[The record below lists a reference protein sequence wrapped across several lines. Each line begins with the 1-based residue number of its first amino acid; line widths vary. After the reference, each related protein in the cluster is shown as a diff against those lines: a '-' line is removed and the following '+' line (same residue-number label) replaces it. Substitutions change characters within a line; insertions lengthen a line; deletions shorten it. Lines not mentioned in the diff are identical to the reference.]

1 VNGRSSARHSPQNK
15 GLLIAGAKMNKD
27 IGHSETSDLDGMK
40 IRYHYASGV
49 SYDHD
54 YQDGKISWA
63 GVAGPHEGY
72 SQTEKYVAFEV
83 AQKIYF
89 LTWYERETRPST
101 ASENQKDGYNVAIVL
116 DLNRMV
122 ATASYN
128 EPLEDGGQKWILDKA
143 RLDIL

>member
-1 VNGRSSARHSPQNK
+1 MR
-15 GLLIAGAKMNKD
+15 LIGGAKLKES
-27 IGHSETSDLDGMK
+27 IGHPETSDLDGKK

-49 SYDHD
+49 IYDHH
-54 YQDGKISWA
+54 YQNGKITWT

-72 SQTEKYVAFEV
+72 SQTEKYAAFEV

-89 LTWYERETRPST
+89 LTWYERETRPSA

-116 DLNRMV
+116 DLNKMV

-128 EPLEDGGQKWILDKA
+128 EPLGGGGQKWILDKA